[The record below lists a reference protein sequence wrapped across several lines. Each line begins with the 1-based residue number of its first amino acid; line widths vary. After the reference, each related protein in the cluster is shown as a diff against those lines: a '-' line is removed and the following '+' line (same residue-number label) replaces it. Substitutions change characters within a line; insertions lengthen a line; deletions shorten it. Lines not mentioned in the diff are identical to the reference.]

1 MIGNSLAR
9 PAVCLLLAASLFAC
23 GSTRPPQQ
31 PQENA
36 GRYAIAQDR
45 APSRAI
51 NERAI
56 ADVVPEPVQRTLAG
70 NRSPYTVLGKT
81 YTVLPTEE
89 GYAERGVASWYGE
102 KFHGHKTSN
111 GEIFDMYQVSAAHK
125 SLPIPSYARVT
136 NLDNN
141 RSIIVRVNDRGP
153 FHGDRL
159 IDLSYAAALK
169 LGYADRGTA
178 RVHVESVIA
187 DAWQDQTVNNST
199 NRRSNETVLRL
210 AGQENRYLQ
219 VGAFSRLESARRL
232 RSQLQEITDQP
243 VIIRSVD
250 SAGGGVLHRVRIGPL
265 DDGSEIRQLTDTVVA
280 ANLGSPYTVTE

>member
-1 MIGNSLAR
+1 MIRSRVLWQS
-9 PAVCLLLAASLFAC
+9 VSLLLSLFLVGCA
-23 GSTRPPQQ
+23 GSPASNP
-31 PQENA
+31 NS
-36 GRYAIAQDR
+36 GRYAIQQDR
-45 APSRAI
+45 APSRAVDLRSI
-51 NERAI
+51 P
-56 ADVVPEPVQRTLAG
+56 DVTPVPVQRTMAG

-81 YTVLPTEE
+81 YNVLSSEE
-89 GYAERGVASWYGE
+89 GYRERGVASWYGE

-125 SLPIPSYARVT
+125 SLPIPSFARVT

-178 RVHVESVIA
+178 RVSVEGIVA
-187 DAWQDQTVNNST
+187 DSWQDRTLANQIPTS
-199 NRRSNETVLRL
+199 RSNEVVQLS
-210 AGQENRYLQ
+210 AQQSRYLQ
-219 VGAFSRLESARRL
+219 VGAFAELDSARRL
-232 RSQLQEITDQP
+232 TNRLQGLTSRP
-243 VIIRSVD
+243 VFIRTVD
-250 SAGGGVLHRVRIGPL
+250 SAAGGVLHRVRIGPL
-265 DDGSEIRQLTDTVVA
+265 QDAGEIQRLTDSVVA